1 MPVESL
7 RCVLQIVERR
17 ASLRVRFPLF
27 TVHDEP
33 LDFDGNPGPKLSKYL
48 IALIMELFRKSGA
61 NGLPDNFPF
70 RQKDRLFL

>member
-7 RCVLQIVERR
+7 RRVLQIVERR
-17 ASLRVRFPLF
+17 ASLRVRFPLL

-48 IALIMELFRKSGA
+48 IALIMELFR
-61 NGLPDNFPF
+61 
-70 RQKDRLFL
+70 